1 MNTKE
6 SGLIGKSGILR
17 WVILAVF
24 LLAAGCLFSCGA
36 SEVSM
41 EIALSSTDASDEAP
55 AETAQNAKDEM
66 LTESGTET
74 ESETF
79 AEKETTKK
87 TATESTVENT
97 AENTENVTEPK
108 ADCFVYVCGEVKSP
122 GVYCMENGK
131 RIFEAVEQAGGFTD
145 EAVREYLNLADEIC
159 DGMKIFVPGREQVQ
173 SGQIPAD
180 GFVSFSGGDGSRTNA
195 GGRTGAG
202 NAGTVSEKINLNTA
216 SKEELMTLSG
226 IGSARAEDIIQYR
239 EQHGRFQRIEDI
251 KKISGIKDAAFEKI
265 KDRITV

>member
-41 EIALSSTDASDEAP
+41 EIALSSTDASEEAP

-66 LTESGTET
+66 LTEAGTEM

-79 AEKETTKK
+79 AEKEKETTKK
-87 TATESTVENT
+87 TATESI
-97 AENTENVTEPK
+97 ENVTEPK

-122 GVYCMENGK
+122 GVYCMENGQ

-173 SGQIPAD
+173 SGQIPAE
-180 GFVSFSGGDGSRTNA
+180 GLVSSSGSDGSGSNA
-195 GGRTGAG
+195 GGRAGAG
-202 NAGTVSEKINLNTA
+202 MAGTVSEKINLNTA